1 MQASLIR
8 RLEELH
14 IGHMILFT
22 CSEHPY
28 LHVTLISEWYS
39 EPEDPDIEVVNCHVW
54 HLSIVLHPPVD
65 REDLHRPK
73 VNN

>member
-22 CSEHPY
+22 CSESPY
-28 LHVTLISEWYS
+28 LHVTMISEWHS

-54 HLSIVLHPPVD
+54 HLSTVLHPPVD
-65 REDLHRPK
+65 REEMHLL
-73 VNN
+73 